1 MDIDTNMYMH
11 VQCVMQT
18 IIGTTAKQDSQK
30 FNTSCL
36 CQYLYWQHV
45 NATQQAEENFSF
57 LETNRRLRSCFT
69 DCDFLGNELAILIT
83 YKNFYLTMI
92 YWCH

>member
-1 MDIDTNMYMH
+1 MQVDIGANKYMR

-30 FNTSCL
+30 FSTSCL
-36 CQYLYWQHV
+36 YQCLYWQHV

-69 DCDFLGNELAILIT
+69 DCDFLGNGLAILIT
-83 YKNFYLTMI
+83 YQNFY
-92 YWCH
+92 